1 MKSHYIANAGDANA
15 VARKVARAEI
25 ERQKAT
31 VCPACEQSIANQ
43 VAAVMCKALNVRYGF
58 GKERLRQIITDTENL
73 FELCAIDGKRFQAT
87 QAVGWLRDAM
97 GIDLEGRDAKRTD

>member
-1 MKSHYIANAGDANA
+1 MKSRYIASGGDANS
-15 VARKVARAEI
+15 VARKVAREEI
-25 ERQKAT
+25 EKQMKER
-31 VCPACEQSIANQ
+31 CPQCEQSIANQ

-87 QAVGWLRDAM
+87 QAVEWLKSI
-97 GIDLEGRDAKRTD
+97 GIDLERGSNEQT